1 MSVSPNH
8 DTVVLPENPIQL
20 TILIYLARPT
30 SKLAIL
36 LETIEQALPNAS
48 DYEII
53 VLDDGT
59 ATGRLHTRQNVSDR
73 PHLKIVQFGRQFGE
87 SVAVDAAMKMAR
99 GDYVMTLP
107 ATRPVTKSDLQTL
120 TGGIQDGV
128 DLLIGYRTG
137 RMQGLLDRLQVKT
150 FYWMTQRASGARFRD
165 LSSGIRIF
173 RRELATE
180 IPLYGDMIRFLPVW
194 ATGRGYEVREFQV
207 QTPHHPEQEK
217 APSIGKRVEEFQPL
231 VYLNRLLDVLTLF
244 FLIRFTKKP
253 LRFFGAMGAF
263 LLVPGLLIDLHM
275 LITRLFLGG
284 AVAGRPLLLLG
295 ILLTVL
301 GVQVISIGL
310 IGEMIIFTHAR
321 ESRDYSIREILE

>member
-1 MSVSPNH
+1 MSVSPNQ
-8 DTVVLPENPIQL
+8 DPVVLPENAIRL
-20 TILIYLARPT
+20 SILIYLARPT
-30 SKLAIL
+30 SKLAGL
-36 LETIEQALPNAS
+36 LETIERALPNFS
-48 DYEII
+48 DYEIV

-59 ATGRLHTRQNVSDR
+59 ATGRRYARPNVSDR
-73 PHLKIVQFGRQFGE
+73 PHLKIVQFGRPFGE
-87 SVAVDAAMKMAR
+87 SVAVDAAMRMTR
-99 GDYVMTLP
+99 GDHVMTLP
-107 ATRPVTKSDLQTL
+107 ATRPVTESDIQTL
-120 TGGIQDGV
+120 WGGIADGV

-173 RRELATE
+173 RRELVTE

-194 ATGRGYEVREFQV
+194 AMGRGYEVREFQV
-207 QTPHHPEQEK
+207 QTPHSPEQDK
-217 APSIGKRVEEFQPL
+217 GPSIGKRVEEFRPL
-231 VYLNRLLDVLTLF
+231 VYLNRMLDVLTLF

-263 LLVPGLLIDLHM
+263 LLVPGLLIDLYM
-275 LITRLFLGG
+275 LVMRLFLGG

-310 IGEMIIFTHAR
+310 IGEMIIFTHSR